1 MRLLLVEDEMT
12 TAAMLAKGLRE
23 NAHSVDLANTA
34 ARALELAFV
43 NEYEAV
49 ILDVMLLDRD
59 GFGICRELR
68 ASGCNAW
75 ILMLTAR
82 DALDDRVT
90 GLDAGADDHLVKPFA
105 FPELLARL
113 RALSRRGATL
123 RAEIL
128 EIADLQVDTRAQRV
142 QRAGKTVELTAK
154 EYALLEFLARN
165 ENQVVA
171 RSAIGEHVWDDGF
184 DPFSNLIEVYIQRL
198 RRKVDEGNAPKLIH
212 TRRGAGYMLTAIGG
226 DDDGAI

>member
-1 MRLLLVEDEMT
+1 MRLLLVEDEVT

-23 NAHSVDLANTA
+23 NAHSVDMANTVA
-34 ARALELAFV
+34 HALELAFV

-49 ILDVMLLDRD
+49 ILDVMLPDGD
-59 GFGICRELR
+59 GFALCRELR
-68 ASGCNAW
+68 ANGGNAW

-90 GLDAGADDHLVKPFA
+90 GLDAGADDYLVKPFA

-113 RALSRRGATL
+113 RALSRRGTTL

-128 EIADLQVDTRAQRV
+128 EIADLHIDTRAQRV
-142 QRAGKTVELTAK
+142 HRSGKALELTAK
-154 EYALLEFLARN
+154 EYALLEFLARH
-165 ENQVVA
+165 ENQVVSRA
-171 RSAIGEHVWDDGF
+171 AIGEQVWDDGF

-212 TRRGAGYMLTAIGG
+212 TRRGAGYILTAQGG
-226 DDDGAI
+226 DDAAI

>member
-1 MRLLLVEDEMT
+1 MRLLLVEDEVT

-34 ARALELAFV
+34 GHALELAFV

-49 ILDVMLLDRD
+49 ILDVMLPDGD
-59 GFGICRELR
+59 GFGVCRELR
-68 ASGCNAW
+68 SNGCRAW

-90 GLDAGADDHLVKPFA
+90 GLDAGADDYLVKPFA

-113 RALSRRGATL
+113 RALSRRGANL

-128 EIADLQVDTRAQRV
+128 EIADLRIDTRAQAV
-142 QRAGKTVELTAK
+142 QRAGRRIELTAK
-154 EYALLEFLARN
+154 EYALLEFLARH
-165 ENQVVA
+165 ENRVVSRA
-171 RSAIGEHVWDDGF
+171 DIGDHVWDDAF

-198 RRKVDEGNAPKLIH
+198 RRKVDEGHTPRLIR
-212 TRRGAGYMLTAIGG
+212 TRRGAGYLLTASG